1 MFSSASTGER
11 EARKASAWDFR
22 YVKSS
27 PSGWEA
33 ISPFA
38 PKKGS
43 AQQSR
48 SSCRR
53 WRRMPKILIVEDDPA
68 VRDILKIALEREGM
82 TVEAVGNGERALKS
96 FRDAGVLDLVI
107 LDIMLPDID
116 GITLCQE
123 LRRSSDVPIVMLTAR
138 EGERNVVVG
147 LEVGADD
154 YVTKP
159 ASPAEV
165 VSRVR
170 AHLRRRRMD
179 AQAASIK
186 YELRDLV
193 IDVSRRQVRVRGEQ
207 VDLTTTEFAILSL
220 LAAHPGWVYSRQQ
233 IMQQLWDGDFYG
245 EARSADVH
253 IQRIRKKIEPDPKNP
268 HYIQTV
274 RGIGY
279 KFAEL

>member
-1 MFSSASTGER
+1 
-11 EARKASAWDFR
+11 
-22 YVKSS
+22 
-27 PSGWEA
+27 
-33 ISPFA
+33 
-38 PKKGS
+38 
-43 AQQSR
+43 
-48 SSCRR
+48 
-53 WRRMPKILIVEDDPA
+53 MPRILIVEDDPA

-82 TVEAVGNGERALKS
+82 AVEAVGNGEKALKS
-96 FRDAGVLDLVI
+96 FRDAGALDLVI

-116 GITLCQE
+116 GITLCGE
-123 LRRSSDVPIVMLTAR
+123 FRRSSDVPIIMLTAR

-159 ASPAEV
+159 ASPAEI

-170 AHLRRRRMD
+170 AQLRRRRMD
-179 AQAASIK
+179 AQAANVR
-186 YELRDLV
+186 YEFPDLM
-193 IDVSRRQVRVRGEQ
+193 IDLSRRQVWVRQEP
-207 VDLTTTEFAILSL
+207 VDLTATEFEILSL

-253 IQRIRKKIEPDPKNP
+253 VQRIRKKIEPDPKEP
-268 HYIQTV
+268 RYIQTV

-279 KFAEL
+279 KFAEF